1 MKEPLHV
8 VKSNAYHLDMPSAK
22 RLEGDVRI
30 DDPAALRALA
40 HPARLT
46 AIDELYQGSERT
58 SSELAELTGL
68 TPSAMSYHLRALERW
83 GMVERGEARGDG
95 RERPWRAAGRTLSL
109 DPETVS
115 AAATDIVAGT
125 TLQHLREEFRRWAM
139 VEPGEGKVWRDV
151 TGISRGYFWL
161 TEDEV
166 AELSADLRA
175 VFKKHTADRDTEHHP
190 EGTRRVFCLYAIV
203 PEATAS
209 A

>member
-1 MKEPLHV
+1 MKELLHV
-8 VKSNAYHLDMPSAK
+8 VKSTAYHPVMPSAK

-46 AIDELYQGSERT
+46 VIDELYQGSERT

-83 GMVERGEARGDG
+83 GMVERGETRDDG

-109 DPETVS
+109 DPETVT
-115 AAATDIVAGT
+115 AAATDVVAGT

-139 VEPGEGKVWRDV
+139 VEQGETKGWRDV
-151 TGISRGYFWL
+151 TGMSRGYFWL

-175 VFKKHTADRDTEHHP
+175 VFTKHTADRDAEHHP

-203 PEATAS
+203 PEAPS

>member
-1 MKEPLHV
+1 MAK
-8 VKSNAYHLDMPSAK
+8 AK
-22 RLEGDVRI
+22 RLSGDVKL
-30 DDPAALRALA
+30 DDPGALRALA
-40 HPARLT
+40 HPARL
-46 AIDELYQGSERT
+46 AVVDELYQGSERT

-68 TPSAMSYHLRALERW
+68 SPSAMSYHLRSLERW
-83 GMVERGEARGDG
+83 GIVERGTERDDG

-115 AAATDIVAGT
+115 AAATDVVAGT
-125 TLQHLREEFRRWAM
+125 TLQHLRDEFRRWAM
-139 VEPGEGKVWRDV
+139 IEQDEGKVWRDV
-151 TGISRGYFWL
+151 TGMSRGYFWL

-175 VFKKHTADRDTEHHP
+175 VFRKHTADRDAARHP

-203 PEATAS
+203 PEPSSPS